1 MADEGMLFMQVI
13 ARYFDQGGADAVQL
27 INMPCY
33 TDARGF
39 FFENWH
45 ADRFTQVTG
54 VAQPLVQDNVSWS
67 QPNVLR
73 GLHGQ
78 LQQPQGKLITVLSG
92 SIFDVV
98 VDVRPDS
105 AYFGQWKSFVLTGAY
120 AQGTVQQLW
129 IPPGFA
135 HGFYVQTGPALVHY
149 KTSQYYDPGSE
160 FCLDW
165 RSPQLA
171 IDWPLHGQ
179 SPLVSSKDQ
188 AGLCWDT
195 LQRLLTVHKNR

>member
-1 MADEGMLFMQVI
+1 MQVMQ
-13 ARYFDQGGADAVQL
+13 RYFDHGGADAVQL
-27 INMPCY
+27 INTPCY
-33 TDARGF
+33 ADARGF

-45 ADRFTQVTG
+45 AKRFTQVTG
-54 VAQPLVQDNVSWS
+54 VTQPLVQDNVSWS
-67 QPNVLR
+67 QPHVLR

-98 VDVRPDS
+98 VDVRPAS
-105 AYFGQWKSFVLTGAY
+105 RFFGQWKSLILTAPHE
-120 AQGTVQQLW
+120 QNTVQQLW

-149 KTSQYYDPGSE
+149 KTSQYYDPATE

-171 IDWPLHGQ
+171 IDWPLQGQ
-179 SPLVSSKDQ
+179 APIVSRKDQ
-188 AGLCWDT
+188 AGLRWDA
-195 LQRLLTVHKNR
+195 LQQLLIAHTNR